1 MVYNPIRDIWRY
13 VDNVRDTKKIT
24 YIICFSICKILSL
37 HPIRNV
43 GKIKDNMQDKLQELT
58 DRLYNE
64 GLSKGKQEGE
74 ELLQKARAEADGI
87 VAQARAEAERI
98 VAQANK
104 EAEELKTKVAADI
117 KMAAT
122 QSISVTKQEIE
133 QMLVTKVAAEGVKA
147 NMTNADFVKELIVNV
162 VKAFDSQ
169 NASPVALDLILPE
182 ALKAQ
187 VEPFVQNEIASQ
199 FKGEV
204 TVDYS
209 KKMNGGFKVAPKD
222 GGYTLQFTDDEF
234 TQLIANYLRPATKK
248 ILFG

>member
-1 MVYNPIRDIWRY
+1 MFLDLQ
-13 VDNVRDTKKIT
+13 
-24 YIICFSICKILSL
+24 IIIFAPKSELGI
-37 HPIRNV
+37 
-43 GKIKDNMQDKLQELT
+43 IKDNMQDKLQELT

-64 GLSKGKQEGE
+64 GLSKGQQEGE
-74 ELLQKARAEADGI
+74 AIVQKSEAMAKDI
-87 VAQARAEAERI
+87 IAQAQAEAERI
-98 VAQANK
+98 IAQANK
-104 EAEELKTKVAADI
+104 EAEELKTKVTADI

-133 QMLVTKVAAEGVKA
+133 KMVVTQVATQGVKA
-147 NMTNADFVKELIVNV
+147 NMCNAEFVKELIAQV
-162 VKAFDSQ
+162 VKAFNPQ

-187 VEPFVQNEIASQ
+187 VEPFLQNEIASQ

-204 TVDYS
+204 KVDYS
-209 KKMNGGFKVAPKD
+209 KKMNGGFKVAPRE
-222 GGYTLQFTDDEF
+222 GGYTLQFTDEEF

>member
-1 MVYNPIRDIWRY
+1 
-13 VDNVRDTKKIT
+13 
-24 YIICFSICKILSL
+24 
-37 HPIRNV
+37 
-43 GKIKDNMQDKLQELT
+43 MQDKLQELT

-74 ELLQKARAEADGI
+74 ELLQKAHAEADQI
-87 VAQARAEAERI
+87 VARAKAEAQRI

-104 EAEELKTKVAADI
+104 EAEELKTKVTADI
-117 KMAAT
+117 RMAAT

-133 QMLVTKVAAEGVKA
+133 QMVVSKAANEGVKA
-147 NMTNADFVKELIVNV
+147 NMNNAEFVKELIVSV
-162 VKAFDSQ
+162 VKAFNPQ
-169 NASPVALDLILPE
+169 NASPVDLDFIVPE

-187 VEPFVQNEIASQ
+187 VEPFMQNEIAQQ

-204 TVDYS
+204 RVDYS
-209 KKMNGGFKVAPKD
+209 KKMNGGFKVAPKN
-222 GGYTLQFTDDEF
+222 GGYTLQFTDEEF

>member
-1 MVYNPIRDIWRY
+1 
-13 VDNVRDTKKIT
+13 
-24 YIICFSICKILSL
+24 
-37 HPIRNV
+37 
-43 GKIKDNMQDKLQELT
+43 MQDKLQELT

-74 ELLQKARAEADGI
+74 ELLQKAHAEAEAI
-87 VAQARAEAERI
+87 VAQAKAEAERI
-98 VAQANK
+98 IAQVNR
-104 EAEELKTKVAADI
+104 EADELKTKVAADV

-122 QSISVTKQEIE
+122 QSIAVTKQEIE
-133 QMLVTKVAAEGVKA
+133 QMVVAKAAQQGVKA
-147 NMTNADFVKELIVNV
+147 SMGNAEFVKELIASV
-162 VKAFDSQ
+162 VKAFNPQ

-187 VEPFVQNEIASQ
+187 LEPFVQNEIANQ

-204 TVDYS
+204 KVDYS

-222 GGYTLQFTDDEF
+222 GGYVLQFTDDEF